1 MLDDL
6 QRGDG
11 AHGNDLK
18 CALQRL
24 HHNIAFKI
32 LRHALPYQQQA
43 AHNGKRQQDTGGD
56 AHQVRKKIAHVVF
69 CPACKAAD
77 ERNAGS
83 ISACGGHEHHKN
95 DDQHLR
101 QVGKPGLTGIV
112 LEIRVRH
119 EADNGIERQRGL
131 HILNIVRVEKPCAL
145 HAQDQIPDEHH
156 HGVRP
161 QQSQGILF
169 PVHPLPGVHSADFI
183 DRSVHTVKDGVCKSV
198 FPRRDVIQIHTRG
211 NDNEQINA
219 HCQCKL

>member
-18 CALQRL
+18 CALQCL

-56 AHQVRKKIAHVVF
+56 AHQVRKKVAHVVF

-119 EADNGIERQRGL
+119 EADNGIECQRGL
-131 HILNIVRVEKPCAL
+131 HILNIVRVESPAL
-145 HAQDQIPDEHH
+145 CTRRIRYPMNTITAFVPSRARAYCFQFIPFR
-156 HGVRP
+156 G
-161 QQSQGILF
+161 
-169 PVHPLPGVHSADFI
+169 PL
-183 DRSVHTVKDGVCKSV
+183 R
-198 FPRRDVIQIHTRG
+198 
-211 NDNEQINA
+211 
-219 HCQCKL
+219 